1 MYNFLEKA
9 SCWFLGIF
17 NVQYHGDFVQCI
29 KDLASS
35 NTFWIFCLLLFLF
48 IFFFMISYRI
58 FSVLTFILL
67 LLVIFNV
74 DVEDKIENFPKHF
87 STAIS
92 KIQEKGE
99 IVVKSLFRRE

>member
-1 MYNFLEKA
+1 MYHFIENGLH
-9 SCWFLGIF
+9 CFLGIF
-17 NVQYHGDFVQCI
+17 DVQYHGDFVQCI

-58 FSVLTFILL
+58 FSALTFILL

-74 DVEDKIENFPKHF
+74 DVEDKIEKFPKYF

-92 KIQEKGE
+92 KIQDKVER
-99 IVVKSLFRRE
+99 VVKNLFRK

>member
-9 SCWFLGIF
+9 SRWFLGIF
-17 NVQYHGDFVQCI
+17 NVEYNGDFVQSI

-35 NTFWIFCLLLFLF
+35 NTFWIFCLLLFLC

-74 DVEDKIENFPKHF
+74 DVEDTIKQLNEHF
-87 STAIS
+87 NTAIL
-92 KIQEKGE
+92 KTQEKLE
-99 IVVKSLFRRE
+99 SVKKLFGR

>member
-1 MYNFLEKA
+1 MYHFLEKA

-17 NVQYHGDFVQCI
+17 DVQYHGDFVQCI

-35 NTFWIFCLLLFLF
+35 NTFWVFCLFLFLF

-58 FSVLTFILL
+58 FSTLTFILL

-74 DVEDKIENFPKHF
+74 DVEDTIEQLPKHF
-87 STAIS
+87 NTAIS
-92 KIQEKGE
+92 KTQEKVQRVLKN
-99 IVVKSLFRRE
+99 IFRR

>member
-1 MYNFLEKA
+1 MHHFLEKA

-17 NVQYHGDFVQCI
+17 DVQYHGDFVQCI

-48 IFFFMISYRI
+48 IFFFMISCRM

-67 LLVIFNV
+67 MLVIFNI
-74 DVEDKIENFPKHF
+74 DVEDIEQLPKYF
-87 STAIS
+87 NTVIS
-92 KIQEKGE
+92 KTQEKVERVG
-99 IVVKSLFRRE
+99 KSLFRR

>member
-1 MYNFLEKA
+1 MYHFLEKA

-17 NVQYHGDFVQCI
+17 DVQYHGDFVQCI

-35 NTFWIFCLLLFLF
+35 NTFWIFCLLLSLF
-48 IFFFMISYRI
+48 IFFFMISYKI

-74 DVEDKIENFPKHF
+74 DVEDTIEQLPKYF
-87 STAIS
+87 NTAIL
-92 KIQEKGE
+92 KTQEKVE
-99 IVVKSLFRRE
+99 RVVKSLLRR

>member
-9 SCWFLGIF
+9 SRWFLGIF
-17 NVQYHGDFVQCI
+17 NVEYNGDFVQSI

-35 NTFWIFCLLLFLF
+35 NTFWIFCLLLFLC

-74 DVEDKIENFPKHF
+74 DVEDTIKQLNEHF
-87 STAIS
+87 NTAIF
-92 KIQEKGE
+92 KTQEKLE
-99 IVVKSLFRRE
+99 SVKKLFGR

>member
-1 MYNFLEKA
+1 MYHFLEKA

-17 NVQYHGDFVQCI
+17 DVQYHGDFVQCI
-29 KDLASS
+29 KALASS

-58 FSVLTFILL
+58 FSTLTFILL

-74 DVEDKIENFPKHF
+74 DVEDAIEQLPKHF

-99 IVVKSLFRRE
+99 IVVKNLLKI

>member
-1 MYNFLEKA
+1 MCHFLEKA

-17 NVQYHGDFVQCI
+17 DVQYHGDFVQCI

-48 IFFFMISYRI
+48 IFFFMISYKI

-74 DVEDKIENFPKHF
+74 DVEDTIEQLPKYF
-87 STAIS
+87 NTVIS
-92 KIQEKGE
+92 KTQEKVE
-99 IVVKSLFRRE
+99 RVVKSLFRK